1 MKKILKDLSV
11 YIHISIYNITIMT
24 IMSSWENCEA
34 WIKMINDTILP
45 YSRKG
50 KKIVLT
56 HDGLYY
62 EDAEEAQKESN
73 RITEENFDKIRRC
86 AEDVMLG
93 YEKCPPY
100 SKKATNSY
108 GGKHVI
114 ERFYDYYTTNG
125 EYILAVFCSGVVSN
139 TPQDWLNLSKG
150 ATGNMKKMNPNIVF
164 PMRLKKV
171 GH

>member
-1 MKKILKDLSV
+1 M
-11 YIHISIYNITIMT
+11 ME
-24 IMSSWENCEA
+24 MSSWENCVA
-34 WIKMINDTILP
+34 WKQMINDTVLP

-56 HDGLYY
+56 HNGLYY
-62 EDAEEAQKESN
+62 EDAEEAKQESN
-73 RITEENFDKIRRC
+73 QITEDSWDKIRRC
-86 AEDVMLG
+86 AEDVMLS

-114 ERFYDYYTTNG
+114 EEKENYYTTNG
-125 EYILAVFCSGVVSN
+125 EFILAVFCSGVVSN
-139 TPQDWLNLSKG
+139 TPQDWLNLSRG
-150 ATGNMKKMNPNIVF
+150 ATGNMKKMNLNIVF
-164 PMRLKKV
+164 PMRLNKV